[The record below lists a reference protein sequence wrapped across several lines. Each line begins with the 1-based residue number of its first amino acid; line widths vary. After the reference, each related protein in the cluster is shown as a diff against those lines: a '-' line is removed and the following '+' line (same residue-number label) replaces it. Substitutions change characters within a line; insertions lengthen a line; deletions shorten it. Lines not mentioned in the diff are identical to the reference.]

1 MSESRQRLGRAAE
14 SAVEDWLVGAGWRIL
29 ERNVRSASGGEV
41 DLLAVD
47 PTRALVAVEV
57 RARTSSRT
65 GEASSSVDR
74 RKALRLERTLV
85 AHAAA
90 SRVPHADLRVDLVT
104 VTPERDAPGHWRL
117 RRIAG
122 ISGR

>member
-1 MSESRQRLGRAAE
+1 MSETRQRLGRAAE

-29 ERNVRSASGGEV
+29 ERNARSASGGEV

-47 PTRALVAVEV
+47 PTEALVAVEV
-57 RARTSSRT
+57 RARTSARA
-65 GEASSSVDR
+65 GDASTSVDT

-85 AHAAA
+85 ARAAA
-90 SRVPHADLRVDLVT
+90 SRVPHTELRVDLVT
-104 VTPERDAPGHWRL
+104 VTPVREAPGQWRL